1 MTNRDNPEASEGTT
15 EATGP
20 GLSDTR
26 RTRSEHLTEEEMNAA
41 ALAHGSVLLG
51 FITGGL
57 AGVATAFVL
66 WLIYKDKSRYVAFH
80 ALQAIAFQLLLT
92 VATVVVGLAIV
103 LSALTIC
110 LIPLALILLLGVI
123 ALPFA
128 QLLYGLYAAYE
139 TYYGADFVYWQVGDF
154 VGRQMTTAN

>member
-1 MTNRDNPEASEGTT
+1 
-15 EATGP
+15 
-20 GLSDTR
+20 
-26 RTRSEHLTEEEMNAA
+26 MNAA

-57 AGVATAFVL
+57 ARVATAFIL
-66 WLIYKDKSRYVAFH
+66 WLIYDDKSNCVAFQ

-92 VATVVVGLAIV
+92 VATVLVGLAIV
-103 LSALTIC
+103 VSALTIC

-128 QLLYGLYAAYE
+128 QLLYGLYTAYE
-139 TYYGADFVYWQVGDF
+139 TYHGADFVY
-154 VGRQMTTAN
+154 